1 MARRHVRR
9 FPGNTPETSEN
20 QGQTCR
26 MTVFDGGN
34 TSRVLPVY
42 KESNLLKALR
52 HGGFHVE
59 APCGGMGIC
68 GKCKVRV
75 NGELSPPDEAERNFL
90 GDSRIGRGWRLACRT
105 SILGDVEVHLANGE
119 IQGDRKT
126 ARYSLPGVT
135 HQKPCPETERFVL
148 SLSWEEVG
156 AQKSLEESL
165 RKKLSLR
172 AGRPI
177 DSLAGRDLACFV
189 AEAEPGK
196 PLEAVFTVRG
206 NRVVSIRKGCTR
218 PPLLGA
224 VCDIGTTTLVCY
236 LLDLDTGEQLG
247 AVSGRNPQAPFGGDV
262 ISRITHALEDQAA
275 FGDMV
280 SAVRQGLSGLL
291 EGLAVESGV
300 SLEDC
305 EEVLLVGN
313 TCMHHLFM
321 GIRPITLGRLPFS
334 TVERTSLPEMAGN
347 LGLSVSPAARVRF
360 LPLIGGFVGAD
371 TVGVLYAV
379 ASLPAKTRM
388 VLDLGTNGEIA
399 LIRGERILACST
411 AAGPA
416 FEGGNIAQGMVAC
429 PGAVNVVDWV
439 DGDLRPQVI
448 GDMPAQGIC
457 GSGLVDAVAIL
468 LEQGVILPT
477 GRIQAPE
484 KIGNPNLATRVR
496 GDRRSRS
503 IVIAEGDDGDVSISQ
518 KDIREL
524 QLAKGAMEAAMS
536 ILLEQEGL
544 TWADVEECVLAGAF
558 GSYVR
563 PASAMKIGL
572 IPLAMEGR
580 VLPIGNGAG
589 EGAKMALLGGRE
601 AWKEVSGLVERTE
614 HVFLEK
620 HPAFQELYVEAMSLG
635 FRSAEGNTAGKSC
648 RSV

>member
-1 MARRHVRR
+1 MTKRHVRR

-26 MTVFDGGN
+26 MTVFDGSE
-34 TSRVLPVY
+34 TPRALPVY

-75 NGELSPPDEAERNFL
+75 SGETSVPDDAETNYLGEA
-90 GDSRIGRGWRLACRT
+90 RIARGWRLACRT
-105 SILGDVEVHLANGE
+105 RVLGDVEVHLTNGE

-126 ARYSLPGVT
+126 ASLILPGVAR
-135 HQKPCPETERFVL
+135 QKPCPETERLSL

-156 AQKSLEESL
+156 SRKSLEESL

-177 DSLAGRDLACFV
+177 DLLSGRDLAGFV
-189 AEAEPGK
+189 CDAEPGM

-206 NRVVSIRKGCTR
+206 NKVVSIRKGSSR

-291 EGLAVESGV
+291 ERLAVESGV
-300 SLEDC
+300 SLENC

-334 TVERTSLPEMAGN
+334 PVERTSLPERAEDM
-347 LGLSVSPAARVRF
+347 GLPVSPSARVRF

-371 TVGVLYAV
+371 TVGVLQAV
-379 ASLPAKTRM
+379 ASLPEKTRM

-399 LIRGERILACST
+399 LIRGQRILACST

-429 PGAVNVVDWV
+429 PGAVNSVDWV

-448 GDMPAQGIC
+448 GDMRAQGIC
-457 GSGLVDAVAIL
+457 GSGLIDAVAIL

-484 KIGNPNLATRVR
+484 KIDNPNLAARVR

-503 IVIAEGDDGDVSISQ
+503 VVIADGDDGHVSISQ

-572 IPLAMEGR
+572 IPLSMEGR

-589 EGAKMALLGGRE
+589 EGAKRVLLGGRE
-601 AWKEVSGLVERTE
+601 AWKAVAGLAERTE

-620 HPAFQELYVEAMSLG
+620 HPSFQELYVEAMSLG
-635 FRSAEGNTAGKSC
+635 SRHAEKETPA
-648 RSV
+648 RAVRPA